1 MKILHGFSAFALII
15 ISNMAI
21 ATCEKNVDNIE
32 TYYINGMF
40 TDYSDFISN
49 RDAIDRF
56 IQENLKDQGFTNPV
70 AGTHNDSEFVL
81 TQVLEV
87 LRQKIEDGESSEAIM
102 EFMNGD
108 DRYLDALTDR
118 QQVEAFLR
126 DINEYYTLSIDDADQ
141 QEANAGVRS
150 LLDTCS
156 RVIVITH
163 SQGNF
168 YGNRVLSNLYSSYSF
183 PNGYSLSRHPMLG
196 NLQIASPV
204 DIPGGAISAIYPEI
218 IGHLTNDNDLIMALV
233 RGTMGST
240 DSNYAAEFNPN
251 DWTGHGLEES
261 YLNRAGQGAEI
272 SSQLAYIA
280 SNLTPYP
287 MHEQRLVVSSAL
299 SGYGHSSIN
308 NLLDIKFLDGS
319 VYRYSDVSAGT
330 AAGLDSGAAGSYFN
344 SSIRGKYLYE
354 KIE

>member
-1 MKILHGFSAFALII
+1 M
-15 ISNMAI
+15 
-21 ATCEKNVDNIE
+21 
-32 TYYINGMF
+32 
-40 TDYSDFISN
+40 
-49 RDAIDRF
+49 
-56 IQENLKDQGFTNPV
+56 
-70 AGTHNDSEFVL
+70 
-81 TQVLEV
+81 
-87 LRQKIEDGESSEAIM
+87 
-102 EFMNGD
+102 
-108 DRYLDALTDR
+108 LTDR